1 MSRRDTHFDAML
13 RNLGAAYYQST
24 QGKARAGDVTR
35 ALESVAA
42 EDSRRHANGN
52 AGPAAGPPARGHQ
65 HGRWRVGDV
74 MTTQVV
80 TVSKTARYKDVV
92 RLMTEHKVN
101 ALPVI
106 IGKGQVIGMV
116 SEADVLRKQEQNFRR
131 FGTGLPR
138 RTRRERDQARARTAG
153 ELMTAPAITIHA
165 EAPLGAAARLMNGHN
180 IRRLPVVDATGTLI
194 GIVSRRD
201 LLSVFLRSDEEI
213 AAEVRDVI
221 GTILL
226 EDGDTSSVTVR
237 HGVVTLS
244 GTLARRDLI
253 PVAVRLASD
262 VDGVVSVLDRLGS
275 PASPP
280 VTGQPAA
287 ALPGSGT

>member
-1 MSRRDTHFDAML
+1 MSRRDTHYDAML
-13 RNLGAAYYQST
+13 RNLGVAYYQST

-42 EDSRRHANGN
+42 EDSRRHASGDAQT
-52 AGPAAGPPARGHQ
+52 AGSPLRGHHQ
-65 HGRWRVGDV
+65 RRWRVGDV

-80 TVSKTARYKDVV
+80 TVSKTARYKDAV

-106 IGKGQVIGMV
+106 ADRGQVIGMV

-131 FGTGLPR
+131 FGTGRPR
-138 RTRRERDQARARTAG
+138 RTRHERDQAKARTAG
-153 ELMTAPAITIHA
+153 ELMTAPAITIHP

-213 AAEVRDVI
+213 AAEVHDVI
-221 GTILL
+221 ATILL
-226 EDGDTSSVTVR
+226 DDGDRISVTVR
-237 HGVVTLS
+237 HGLVTLS

-262 VDGVVSVLDRLGS
+262 VDGVVSVLDKLSG
-275 PASPP
+275 PASEMPQGGRQLLGDDRP
-280 VTGQPAA
+280 
-287 ALPGSGT
+287 